1 MHMSKFCRFPNFPI
15 LPLLLCAIAALCGC
29 ASYEAQN
36 TESLL
41 SASGFRIRTPS
52 TAAQQAMCNRMTPYK
67 LERRVRNGKVLYA
80 YADKAKNV
88 VYIGGETEFQR
99 YKQLGLQQ
107 SIAEQNLEA
116 AEINEEASL
125 YDFGP
130 YWGPWNPW
138 W

>member
-1 MHMSKFCRFPNFPI
+1 LS
-15 LPLLLCAIAALCGC
+15 GC

-80 YADKAKNV
+80 YDDKAKNV

-107 SIAEQNLEA
+107 SIAQQNLEA